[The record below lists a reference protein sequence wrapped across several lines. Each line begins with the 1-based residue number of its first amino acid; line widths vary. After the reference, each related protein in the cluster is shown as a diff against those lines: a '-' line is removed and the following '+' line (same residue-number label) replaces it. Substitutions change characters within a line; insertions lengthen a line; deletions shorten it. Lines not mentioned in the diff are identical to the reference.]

1 MTRVPAS
8 AGYRG
13 KPTSGSSGYIYGA
26 GDSVWEL
33 VVDDSMAADAMTRKA
48 VYSWIAIIA
57 LSATA
62 AGCAMQQSKSQNT
75 PTSQA
80 PQQAAVMP
88 PDLQVAVQNAELW
101 GRALYDSYTAP
112 KLDNDKAV
120 ERAIATVHQSV
131 KDHCSGTYRAVA
143 VMPPSAPKDR
153 IVIYDIGEIPAPQGM
168 MVGRHYRVETTL
180 DGKGVLLGEP
190 STSGCVTVP
199 PAATGSAAPSTI
211 ADDLSP
217 TPNEYHVFL
226 SLMYGRNLEVVT
238 QAGRWLVEHGKISYI
253 GRS

>member
-13 KPTSGSSGYIYGA
+13 KPASGSSGYIYGA

-143 VMPPSAPKDR
+143 VMPPGAPKDR
-153 IVIYDIGEIPAPQGM
+153 IVIYDIGEAPASQGI

-190 STSGCVTVP
+190 STTGCIILA
-199 PAATGSAAPSTI
+199 PAAANVTTPSIIT
-211 ADDLSP
+211 DDLSP
-217 TPNEYHVFL
+217 TPSEYHVFL
-226 SLMYGRNLEVVT
+226 SLMYSRSFEVIT
-238 QAGRWLVEHGKISYI
+238 QAGHWLVEHGKIGYI

>member
-1 MTRVPAS
+1 MT
-8 AGYRG
+8 
-13 KPTSGSSGYIYGA
+13 
-26 GDSVWEL
+26 
-33 VVDDSMAADAMTRKA
+33 
-48 VYSWIAIIA
+48 IIA
-57 LSATA
+57 LSATV
-62 AGCAMQQSKSQNT
+62 AGCAMQQAKSPDAST
-75 PTSQA
+75 PQA

-88 PDLQVAVQNAELW
+88 PDLQPAVRDAELW
-101 GRALYDSYTAP
+101 GHALYDSYAAP
-112 KLDNDKAV
+112 MVENDKAV

-153 IVIYDIGEIPAPQGM
+153 IVIYDIGEVPASQGI

-190 STSGCVTVP
+190 STTGCVTLP
-199 PAATGSAAPSTI
+199 PAAANAAAPSTI

-217 TPNEYHVFL
+217 APNEYHVFL
-226 SLMYGRNLEVVT
+226 SLMYGRSLEVVT
-238 QAGRWLVEHGKISYI
+238 QAGHWLVEHGKISYI

>member
-13 KPTSGSSGYIYGA
+13 KPASGSSGYIYGA

-190 STSGCVTVP
+190 STSGCVTLP